1 MQLIADSLRVYI
13 KFDRHCNSY
22 HESFIVTA
30 LTDYC
35 LFSKWCVFKLSY
47 RLETRNVWKTAFSS
61 ERIRTASY
69 VLSEYLRNSGR
80 TLKAS

>member
-30 LTDYC
+30 LT
-35 LFSKWCVFKLSY
+35 
-47 RLETRNVWKTAFSS
+47 EITAFFLSGVFLNY
-61 ERIRTASY
+61 RIVYKRVMSGKPPFHPNAFAQRAMYS
-69 VLSEYLRNSGR
+69 RNIFVIPIAR
-80 TLKAS
+80 